1 MRGFNRQCEFVPA
14 LADGAQNG
22 GASVLWF
29 VMRALTCAWPAG
41 RRSLAALA
49 GILLMLFLQRSEALW
64 PIVLGHYLADVV
76 DFA

>member
-1 MRGFNRQCEFVPA
+1 
-14 LADGAQNG
+14 
-22 GASVLWF
+22 
-29 VMRALTCAWPAG
+29 MRALTCAWPAG